1 MVDYRSPLDEDDGRV
16 QPADDSLLMELK
28 LALGDVGAA
37 GTELL
42 LTVARDIMSPVGAV
56 VLLPRRV
63 SRQDE

>member
-1 MVDYRSPLDEDDGRV
+1 MVDYRSLLDEDGRV

-37 GTELL
+37 GSELL
-42 LTVARDIMSPVGAV
+42 LTVVRDIMSPVGAV
-56 VLLPRRV
+56 VFLPRRV